1 MQKYDKIEWKQ
12 TTRENQVID
21 ISRVVYQK
29 KFLYTSEPEIRK
41 VAATAI
47 IA

>member
-1 MQKYDKIEWKQ
+1 MQKYDKIKWKQ
-12 TTRENQVID
+12 TTRENEVID

-29 KFLYTSEPEIRK
+29 NFHYTSEPKIRK